1 MDHCG
6 GLAQFTE
13 VHGYDGPIFM
23 TFPTRAM
30 IPPLLEDFRKINQ
43 ANYDRRKAGEGD
55 AESAP
60 RFFSSAD
67 IAASLQKVT
76 PVTAKK
82 EIRVGDGITIRVWY
96 ASHVLGAG
104 IWEVRVGPQTVVY
117 SGDYNTVADRHL
129 GAAYVPRLRPDLF
142 ISETTYSTSTRG
154 QRRNKEREFLLKVHE
169 CVKRGGK
176 VLIPVFAL
184 GRAQEV
190 MLLIDSYWERMDLTV
205 PVHYS
210 KGLVSK
216 ANQNYTNYVGWMNQS
231 VKETFTRA
239 PIFDFRH
246 IRPLEQKGSLD
257 APGPMVLFATPGM
270 LHSGFSLEV
279 FQKWCGSP
287 SNLVVF
293 TGYCAPGTPGDALI
307 GGSRKV
313 TLGSGATLDVACGI
327 DSISFS
333 AHVDAKGIVKM
344 IDMVAPRNVMLVHGE
359 KPGMDFLR
367 LKIEKE
373 LGLYCCNPPNNYEVF
388 FDSSLAL
395 PAAVSASLSKD
406 VFVASNGGCS
416 GGLASK
422 RANSE
427 VSAVAVLDDN
437 DDDGDNIEGNDDG
450 SSPNKKRK
458 MKKVVRVLSHEAVGE
473 ELGFVEHKVRRGLQL
488 PKSGDGTVE
497 PGAAVSILAAIARE
511 LTGDVTDVK
520 GGIVE
525 NEFVRVEY
533 FEIDRVFHVSWISK
547 HKELANE
554 LIANIIKPLILKMK

>member
-1 MDHCG
+1 
-6 GLAQFTE
+6 
-13 VHGYDGPIFM
+13 
-23 TFPTRAM
+23 M

-43 ANYDRRKAGEGD
+43 LNYDKYNTGD
-55 AESAP
+55 SEPTHRLFTSP
-60 RFFSSAD
+60 E
-67 IAASLQKVT
+67 IAVSLQKVR

-82 EIRVGDGITIRVWY
+82 EIRVGDDITIRAWY

-104 IWEVRVGPQTVVY
+104 IWEVRVGNQTIVY

-129 GAAYVPRLRPDLF
+129 GAAYIPRLRPDLF
-142 ISETTYSTSTRG
+142 ITETTYSTSTRG

-205 PVHYS
+205 PIHYS

-231 VKETFTRA
+231 VKETFTRS

-246 IRPLEQKGSLD
+246 IRPLDQKSALD
-257 APGPMVLFATPGM
+257 MPGPMVLFATPGM

-287 SNLVVF
+287 NNLVVF

-307 GGSRKV
+307 SGARKV
-313 TLGSGATLDVACGI
+313 TLANGTTLDVACGI

-344 IDMVAPRNVMLVHGE
+344 INMVAPRNVMLVHGE
-359 KPGMDFLR
+359 KAGMDFLR
-367 LKIEKE
+367 LRIEKE
-373 LGLYCCNPPNNYEVF
+373 LGLYCCGPPNNYEVF

-395 PAAVSASLSKD
+395 PAAVAAPLARD
-406 VFVASNGGCS
+406 AFVAAAGGTAPS
-416 GGLASK
+416 RK
-422 RANSE
+422 RPAE
-427 VSAVAVLDDN
+427 VSAVAVLD
-437 DDDGDNIEGNDDG
+437 GCGKEGA
-450 SSPNKKRK
+450 R
-458 MKKVVRVLSHEAVGE
+458 KVVRVISQEAIGG
-473 ELGFVEHKVRRGLQL
+473 ELGLAEHRVRRGVQM
-488 PKSGDGTVE
+488 PRNGTVE
-497 PGAAVSILAAIARE
+497 ADAAKVIIERIGKGLSGNVVS
-511 LTGDVTDVK
+511 K
-520 GGIVE
+520 GGNVVE
-525 NEFVRVEY
+525 NEVVRVEY
-533 FEIDRVFHVSWISK
+533 FEIDKVFHVSWCSK
-547 HKELANE
+547 HKELAE
-554 LIANIIKPLILKMK
+554 EMISTIIEPLIN